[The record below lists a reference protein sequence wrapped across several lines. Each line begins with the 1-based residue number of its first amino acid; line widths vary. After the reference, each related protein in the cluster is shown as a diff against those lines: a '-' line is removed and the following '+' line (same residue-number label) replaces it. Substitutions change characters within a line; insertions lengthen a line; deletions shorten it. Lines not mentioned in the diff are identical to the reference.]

1 MDTCFDSSSV
11 PELDELIEQVEE
23 ALADTLPAE
32 AKVGPI
38 NVNTA
43 SVSELC
49 LLPGIGPKL
58 AARIVTYRGEH
69 GRFERMEDL
78 VRVPG
83 IGEKKL
89 ALIAEM
95 ITLGK

>member
-11 PELDELIEQVEE
+11 PELDELIEQVEQ
-23 ALADTLPAE
+23 ALADTLPTE

-58 AARIVTYRGEH
+58 AARIVAYREKH
-69 GRFERMEDL
+69 GGFERMEDL

-89 ALIAEM
+89 AAIAAR